1 MAGVV
6 IIQAKSESDVPMT
19 VALSALFAEVQ
30 TELQDTGIRW
40 VTAELLAY
48 YNEALVVTV
57 TERPDTNAVT
67 STFTPVAGAAQTLP
81 ATALGF
87 IDIAANA
94 TGNRR
99 NITKVDK
106 YLLDSFEPA
115 WQSGTQKA
123 EIMHFTYDKLTP
135 RKFYLYPPATTA
147 ARIELITGDY
157 PTLAAS
163 VTGNLPLQ
171 DWAAPAIKCYMKFKA
186 WSKDAETAGNAA
198 LAKAHIDLY
207 QSLLGIQLSASTSA
221 VAAT

>member
-1 MAGVV
+1 
-6 IIQAKSESDVPMT
+6 MT
-19 VALSALFAEVQ
+19 VALTALFAEVQ

-40 VTAELLAY
+40 LSAELLAY
-48 YNEALVVTV
+48 YNESLVVTV
-57 TERPDTNAVT
+57 TERPDANAVT
-67 STFTPVAGAAQTLP
+67 STFTPVAGAVQTLP

-123 EIMHFTYDKLTP
+123 EILHFTYDKLTP

-157 PTLAAS
+157 PTLASS

-198 LAKAHIDLY
+198 LAKAQLDLFQAY
-207 QSLLGIQLSASTSA
+207 IGVQLDAASKA
-221 VAAT
+221 VATQ